1 MKVII
6 LAAGMGSRLGPLT
19 NDKPKCM
26 IKLLG
31 QTLIE
36 RQIKIFHSYGIN
48 DITIVTGYKSKVV
61 DIPDVNYVNNVN
73 YETTN
78 MNESLFRAL
87 LKTEMCEECDV
98 DIHGKR
104 ECRECNGTGLSPA
117 KPILVTYGDIA
128 FEPRI
133 LSQMLEFC
141 DPRPSVIGLAA
152 RINWKEYYQNRTM
165 HPLSEAE
172 NVLIE
177 NRRILEIRKN
187 ISKSLENQQIG
198 EFLGIMLLPPDQI
211 QILLERYLDL
221 KKNHVGAFHSS
232 SSLSN
237 AYLTDMLQE
246 MIDCGATVKP
256 VFIEGKWFEIDTPED
271 LKNAEKEF
279 EERD

>member
-6 LAAGMGSRLGPLT
+6 LAAGIGSRLMPLT
-19 NDKPKCM
+19 NDRPKCM
-26 IKLLG
+26 VKLLDD
-31 QTLIE
+31 TLIE

-87 LKTEMCEECDV
+87 LETEMCEECTS
-98 DIHGKR
+98 G
-104 ECRECNGTGLSPA
+104 CRECNGTGLSPA
-117 KPILVTYGDIA
+117 KDILVTYGDIV
-128 FEPRI
+128 FEPKI
-133 LSQMLEFC
+133 VQQMLEITN
-141 DPRPSVIGLAA
+141 DIRLAV
-152 RINWKEYYQNRTM
+152 RINWKERYQNRTM

-172 NVLIE
+172 NGLIE
-177 NRRILEIRKN
+177 NGRILETRKN

-221 KKNHVGAFHSS
+221 KKNYVGAFHSS

>member
-6 LAAGMGSRLGPLT
+6 LAAGMGSRLRPLT

-26 IKLLG
+26 IKLLD

-78 MNESLFRAL
+78 MNESLFCAL
-87 LKTEMCEECDV
+87 EPS
-98 DIHGKR
+98 
-104 ECRECNGTGLSPA
+104 NS
-117 KPILVTYGDIA
+117 PILVTYGDIV
-128 FEPRI
+128 FEPKI
-133 LSQMLEFC
+133 VQQMLEITN
-141 DPRPSVIGLAA
+141 DIRLAV
-152 RINWKEYYQNRTM
+152 RTDWKKYYQNRTM

-177 NRRILEIRKN
+177 NGRILEIRKN

-198 EFLGIMLLPPDQI
+198 EFLGIALLSSDQI
-211 QILLERYLDL
+211 KILLEKYSDL
-221 KKNHVGAFHSS
+221 KKNHVGTFHSS

-271 LKNAEKEF
+271 LKNAEKLINKF
-279 EERD
+279 

>member
-61 DIPDVNYVNNVN
+61 DIPDVNYVNNPN

-78 MNESLFRAL
+78 MNESLFCAL
-87 LKTEMCEECDV
+87 
-98 DIHGKR
+98 
-104 ECRECNGTGLSPA
+104 
-117 KPILVTYGDIA
+117 KPSNSSVLVTYGDIV
-128 FEPRI
+128 FEPKI
-133 LSQMLEFC
+133 VQQMLEITN
-141 DPRPSVIGLAA
+141 DIRLAV
-152 RINWKEYYQNRTM
+152 RINWKEHYQNRTM

-177 NRRILEIRKN
+177 NGRILQIRKN
-187 ISKSLENQQIG
+187 ISKALENQQIG
-198 EFLGIMLLPPDQI
+198 EFLGIMMLSSEQI
-211 QILLERYLDL
+211 KILLERYSDL
-221 KKNHVGAFHSS
+221 KKNHTGTFHSS
-232 SSLSN
+232 SSLHM

-246 MIDCGATVKP
+246 MIDFGVRINP
-256 VFIEGKWFEIDTPED
+256 VFAEGRWFEIDTLED
-271 LKNAEKEF
+271 LKNAEKSINKF
-279 EERD
+279 QI